1 MTSLYV
7 DTSALVKFYYPEQGS
22 DGVEEAL
29 LGADRVYISQL
40 TIVEMA
46 SALMQKIRT
55 GDLTKRAETVIWTA
69 FQDDMNAGNVELVHL
84 HDRHYVKAA
93 DVIREYGKAHGIK
106 TLDALHLSIAHGL
119 HAATFLCSDKVL
131 VRIAAAMGIKIA
143 QR

>member
-1 MTSLYV
+1 MTSVYV

-22 DGVEEAL
+22 DSVEDAL
-29 LGADRVYISQL
+29 LGADRVYVSQL
-40 TIVEMA
+40 TMVEMA

-69 FQDDMNAGNVELVHL
+69 FQDDMNAGKVEMVHL
-84 HDRHYVKAA
+84 HDRHYLKAA

-119 HAATFLCSDKVL
+119 QHVSFLCSDKVL
-131 VRIAAAMGIKIA
+131 VRIAAAMGIKISKW
-143 QR
+143 

>member
-1 MTSLYV
+1 MTSVYV

-22 DGVEEAL
+22 DSVEEAL

-55 GDLTKRAETVIWTA
+55 GDLTKRAETGLWTA
-69 FQDDMNAGNVELVHL
+69 FQDDMNAGKVELVRL
-84 HDRHYVKAA
+84 HDRHYAKAA

-106 TLDALHLSIAHGL
+106 ALDALHLSIAHGL
-119 HAATFLCSDKVL
+119 QAASFLCSDKVL
-131 VRIAAAMGIKIA
+131 VRVAAAMGIQIS
-143 QR
+143 QW